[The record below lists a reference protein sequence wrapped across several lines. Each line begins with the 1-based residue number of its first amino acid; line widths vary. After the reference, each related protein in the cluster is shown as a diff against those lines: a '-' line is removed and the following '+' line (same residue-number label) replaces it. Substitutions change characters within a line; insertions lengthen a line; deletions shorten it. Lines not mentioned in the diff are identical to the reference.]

1 MALLFSDG
9 SRQPCLHDA
18 QSETRPPAADRQPR
32 ARRGTVPGGP
42 AVVGRNRSWLGP
54 APQGA
59 CHGMV
64 ALDDTGGVAGVIG
77 LRDAQGGFP
86 AATPLGARIAFRAA
100 PATADLVV
108 DGIVVRDARQGIGSA
123 LLRQALVRAA
133 SAGHPGLRAEVR
145 VQNSGAMEFYRAMG
159 FVPVAQGR
167 FGWPWT
173 GQVAILR
180 RVVDDL
186 PDVGFDGTVGRRDRD
201 VTAARGR

>member
-1 MALLFSDG
+1 MRNQRQDHPLQIVSPVPDAALSQAARLWWG
-9 SRQPCLHDA
+9 ATGHGWG
-18 QSETRPPAADRQPR
+18 PPPR
-32 ARRGTVPGGP
+32 VR
-42 AVVGRNRSWLGP
+42 
-54 APQGA
+54 A